1 MNLNTAL
8 SALIAAFV
16 LMLPLSALAEKRV
29 ALVIGNGA
37 YQSTS
42 PLANPVNDAEDM
54 SARLKDLG
62 FTVITGLD
70 QTEADF
76 ANRMAEFA
84 EAADRADVAL
94 FYYAGHGLQF
104 QESNFLV
111 PVDAK
116 IENQFQ
122 VRQETVTLDAIVR
135 LMESRA
141 RKVLVFLDACRDN
154 PLANRLKSKDRSIGR
169 GLARVETRAPE
180 TLITFAAAP
189 GTVAADGTGRNS
201 PFTASLLK
209 HMGTPG
215 VEIEVMLKRVTA
227 DVLSETRRKQRPER
241 LSRLTTEFYFAPAD
255 VAEEGGGKSDKEP
268 APAGGDKLALA
279 AQVWTEVKNTANE
292 DVLKSFIQTFRG
304 TLFEGLAQER
314 LAALVRLN
322 QPVSCAEVLEA
333 TKGTPRDG
341 EATLYAGRDKKRP
354 YKVWCAGM
362 ASGAPLEYLTLGSTK
377 TNYSTI
383 VHGGAYEGVG
393 GKDMVTR
400 FTRVRFDPERLAIL
414 PKDLKFAKTAGKVD
428 QICCAGGG
436 VPQGTRKPMV
446 PAYGVARNCDG
457 RSQKTRTARAS
468 VDLARTAFRLA
479 PDMKWKGGGY
489 FPRKTPAARWDI
501 SADRRKVAAVPRTG
515 FCAVIGPVGGV
526 IRLEY
531 AGDP

>member
-16 LMLPLSALAEKRV
+16 LILPLSALAEKRV

-154 PLANRLKSKDRSIGR
+154 P
-169 GLARVETRAPE
+169 
-180 TLITFAAAP
+180 
-189 GTVAADGTGRNS
+189 
-201 PFTASLLK
+201 
-209 HMGTPG
+209 
-215 VEIEVMLKRVTA
+215 
-227 DVLSETRRKQRPER
+227 
-241 LSRLTTEFYFAPAD
+241 
-255 VAEEGGGKSDKEP
+255 
-268 APAGGDKLALA
+268 
-279 AQVWTEVKNTANE
+279 
-292 DVLKSFIQTFRG
+292 
-304 TLFEGLAQER
+304 
-314 LAALVRLN
+314 
-322 QPVSCAEVLEA
+322 
-333 TKGTPRDG
+333 
-341 EATLYAGRDKKRP
+341 
-354 YKVWCAGM
+354 
-362 ASGAPLEYLTLGSTK
+362 
-377 TNYSTI
+377 
-383 VHGGAYEGVG
+383 
-393 GKDMVTR
+393 
-400 FTRVRFDPERLAIL
+400 
-414 PKDLKFAKTAGKVD
+414 
-428 QICCAGGG
+428 
-436 VPQGTRKPMV
+436 
-446 PAYGVARNCDG
+446 
-457 RSQKTRTARAS
+457 
-468 VDLARTAFRLA
+468 
-479 PDMKWKGGGY
+479 
-489 FPRKTPAARWDI
+489 
-501 SADRRKVAAVPRTG
+501 
-515 FCAVIGPVGGV
+515 
-526 IRLEY
+526 
-531 AGDP
+531 